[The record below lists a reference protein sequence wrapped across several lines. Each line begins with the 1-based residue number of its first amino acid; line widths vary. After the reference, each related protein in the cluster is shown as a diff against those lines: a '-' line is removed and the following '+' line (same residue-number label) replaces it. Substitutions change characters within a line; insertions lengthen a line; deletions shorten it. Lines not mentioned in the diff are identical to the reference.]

1 MGLQINIKTFS
12 GNDDVLCVKKSLPFT
27 DGHYSIPVI
36 IYTEHPAG
44 RALTSEWFINSFVM
58 VVREKFF

>member
-27 DGHYSIPVI
+27 DGHYSIAVI
-36 IYTEHPAG
+36 IYTERPAG
-44 RALTSEWFINSFVM
+44 RTLTSEWFINSFTIVG
-58 VVREKFF
+58 REKFF